1 MPLTARHVMPPR
13 SNTDAKL
20 VCVAAVAAAHGVR
33 GALKLRC
40 FTEEP
45 ENVAAYGPV
54 CDERGRELFA
64 LEVIGAAKG
73 GVLARASGVSTR
85 EAAEA
90 LRGTRLYVPRERLPA
105 TEEDEF
111 YHEDLVG
118 LAARDSTGREI
129 GRVVAVLNFGAGD
142 VLEIATP
149 EGTRELLP
157 FTRAVVPEIDL
168 AAGRLTVVAPAE
180 EVVPPGEVAT
190 EEGA

>member
-1 MPLTARHVMPPR
+1 MPLTARHVMSQR
-13 SNTDAKL
+13 NNTDAKF

-40 FTEEP
+40 FTEVP

-54 CDERGRELFA
+54 CDEHGRELFA
-64 LEVIGAAKG
+64 LEVIGEAKG
-73 GVLARASGVSTR
+73 GVLARASGVTTR

-90 LRGTRLYVPRERLPA
+90 LRGTRLYVPRSRLPA

-118 LAARDSTGREI
+118 LAAWDPAGREL

-149 EGTRELLP
+149 EGQSELLP

-168 AAGRLTVVAPAE
+168 AAGRLTVV
-180 EVVPPGEVAT
+180 PPGEEIVPPA
-190 EEGA
+190 ERAVEAEP